1 MYPPHTHLPHTQA
14 YLRSF
19 RPVYEEEIRAV
30 FAESKTMLG
39 RVSEGK
45 KGLLGRTG
53 SNMDMLRPISGSMM
67 MLSHA
72 RDKGGI
78 NQSFADFG
86 ATAGLSPDHPNKP
99 R

>member
-1 MYPPHTHLPHTQA
+1 M
-14 YLRSF
+14 
-19 RPVYEEEIRAV
+19 YEEEIKAV
-30 FAESKTMLG
+30 FAESKIMLGG

-45 KGLLGRTG
+45 KGLLGRAG

-67 MLSHA
+67 MLSHS
-72 RDKGGI
+72 RDRGGV